1 MNTSNNNLAGFLMRL
16 RALLR
21 KEFSQLIRDNSSL
34 LMGIVLPLIL
44 IFIMGYGMSLD
55 VQHVPIAVV
64 LEDASP
70 TAVQVTKFTQGST
83 YFSPRYVYDMR
94 GAEQLMKTHDVSA
107 ILRVPSDFSSKLAN
121 KEAQIQLIT
130 NGSDAMTAKSVQ
142 MYVESSVLSWAV
154 LQGVQTNGFG
164 QVQVVSRLWFND
176 ANTSTWFFVPGI
188 LMLVLTIVGVFLT
201 SVVMAREWERGTFE
215 SLFVTPVHIGEI
227 ILSKMI
233 PYFTVA
239 FVGLLLCLL
248 TGRLLYDLP
257 IRGSF
262 IILIFVSWLYL
273 NVALGLGLL
282 ISAITKNQF
291 LSCQVSI
298 FVSFLPSVMLSGF
311 IFDLNSVPMVVN
323 IVGHL
328 FPTTYYLQVLK
339 SLLLVGDYW
348 PLILKNSLILIGYI
362 VLFFTI
368 TLLLTRKQVE

>member
-248 TGRLLYDLP
+248 AGRLLYDLP